1 MKIKLL
7 CVLCTS
13 VLTVFTSVKKVDTSF
28 KYMYSFRASSYSPLD
43 EGTLYTYK
51 EKLIDIYEDLCL
63 NVEERYHEQLI
74 RNNIKLFSFNS
85 SSITAFYSNGMINVV
100 IGKGKGSKIQG
111 RLRKNSCDNE
121 VIREKI
127 YIFDI
132 LNGV

>member
-1 MKIKLL
+1 MKTKLL
-7 CVLCTS
+7 CVFCTS
-13 VLTVFTSVKKVDTSF
+13 LFTIFTSVKTNETSF
-28 KYMYSFRASSYSPLD
+28 KYMYSIRAASYSPLD

-51 EKLIDIYEDLCL
+51 EKLIDIYENLCL
-63 NVEERYHEQLI
+63 DVDERYHEQLI
-74 RNNIKLFSFNS
+74 KNNIKLFSFNS
-85 SSITAFYSNGMINVV
+85 AATSYYANGMINVV

>member
-1 MKIKLL
+1 MKNKLF
-7 CVLCTS
+7 CIA
-13 VLTVFTSVKKVDTSF
+13 LTFLGTIFTSVKKNETTF
-28 KYMYSFRASSYSPLD
+28 KYMYSIRAASYSLLD

-63 NVEERYHEQLI
+63 DVDEKYHEQLI
-74 RNNIKLFSFNS
+74 KNNIKLFSFS
-85 SSITAFYSNGMINVV
+85 SEITSFYSSGMINVI

-132 LNGV
+132 INGV

>member
-1 MKIKLL
+1 
-7 CVLCTS
+7 
-13 VLTVFTSVKKVDTSF
+13 
-28 KYMYSFRASSYSPLD
+28 
-43 EGTLYTYK
+43 
-51 EKLIDIYEDLCL
+51 
-63 NVEERYHEQLI
+63 
-74 RNNIKLFSFNS
+74 
-85 SSITAFYSNGMINVV
+85 MINVV